1 MDRPDPIFRCPVRTA
16 LTYSQE
22 DLVGLTEKV
31 TLFWGRSRSL
41 GRPFQGILF
50 QNFEAKTDTARRKP
64 EV

>member
-31 TLFWGRSRSL
+31 TLF
-41 GRPFQGILF
+41 
-50 QNFEAKTDTARRKP
+50 
-64 EV
+64 